1 LPFQRPRILDSG
13 PRWAFIKESVMKS
26 VNAGSAT
33 SVLALALVLSPGA
46 AFAAGSFSQGDQRSV
61 TVRYADFNL
70 AGPEGTAK
78 RYRRI
83 RAAADLLCAPRVP
96 PGTLWESP
104 SYRRCFNSAVEEGV
118 AQVHRPALTALHE
131 QQRARGERGAG

>member
-1 LPFQRPRILDSG
+1 LPFRRPRILDSG

-26 VNAGSAT
+26 LNVGSAVR
-33 SVLALALVLSPGA
+33 VLALALVLSPGA

-61 TVRYADFNL
+61 TVRYADLNL
-70 AGPEGTAK
+70 AGPEGAAK
-78 RYRRI
+78 LYRRI
-83 RAAADLLCAPRVP
+83 RAAADLLCGPRVP

-104 SYRRCFNSAVEEGV
+104 SYRRCFNAAVEEGV

-131 QQRARGERGAG
+131 QQRARG